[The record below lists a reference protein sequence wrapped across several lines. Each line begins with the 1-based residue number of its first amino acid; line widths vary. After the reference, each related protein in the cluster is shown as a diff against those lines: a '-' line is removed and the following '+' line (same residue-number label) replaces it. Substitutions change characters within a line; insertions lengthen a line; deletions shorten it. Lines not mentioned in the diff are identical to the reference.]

1 MGSEGHSIL
10 FSGDYTEHT
19 LVYTADLIW
28 NVKVDLAVL
37 DSACGTEP
45 RTAED
50 MRLDILTA
58 VEKTL
63 PW

>member
-1 MGSEGHSIL
+1 M

-28 NVKVDLAVL
+28 TVKVDLAVL